1 MKALV
6 AIGILAATVAAH
18 GQETPNVYLT
28 SKSVGNNWN
37 AFRDQSQEMAKDFAK
52 ACPEVQITTSRQ
64 DADYQVSLNH
74 IEAGLF
80 VRDNQI
86 AVEDMLGTVLS
97 TKEKSSINSGVK
109 GACALILADWKNPTD
124 TRQRLVKGINAE
136 FQRGGVMGYAEV
148 SDDTLTIH
156 SERASAMRFRMILA
170 SRELSMIRRAGIATY
185 IYTNDADQS
194 FVYDVKVGQ
203 IVTQQA
209 TQAHN

>member
-1 MKALV
+1 VKALV

-109 GACALILADWKNPTD
+109 GACALILADWKNPN
-124 TRQRLVKGINAE
+124 RHPAK
-136 FQRGGVMGYAEV
+136 
-148 SDDTLTIH
+148 
-156 SERASAMRFRMILA
+156 
-170 SRELSMIRRAGIATY
+170 AGEG
-185 IYTNDADQS
+185 N
-194 FVYDVKVGQ
+194 KC
-203 IVTQQA
+203 
-209 TQAHN
+209 

>member
-1 MKALV
+1 
-6 AIGILAATVAAH
+6 
-18 GQETPNVYLT
+18 
-28 SKSVGNNWN
+28 
-37 AFRDQSQEMAKDFAK
+37 
-52 ACPEVQITTSRQ
+52 
-64 DADYQVSLNH
+64 
-74 IEAGLF
+74 
-80 VRDNQI
+80 
-86 AVEDMLGTVLS
+86 
-97 TKEKSSINSGVK
+97 
-109 GACALILADWKNPTD
+109 
-124 TRQRLVKGINAE
+124 
-136 FQRGGVMGYAEV
+136 MGYAEV